1 MAKRAVKAKQPSK
14 KQPSKKK
21 TSGAKAVAK
30 HQPAPEPRT
39 VNIFISYATEDKEL
53 AAAVENILRVT
64 FAFAS
69 LEVWRDAE
77 IKLGANWVSAIDTA
91 LETTDVLLV
100 LFTERM
106 KASHSYTG
114 YEIGYFNKSKQQQPQ
129 INGRDRIYIPLCV
142 GAEIPETMHYIQG
155 IKIEKDDVV
164 KIIKTSA
171 SDLKATEL
179 GKDHPLYRLL
189 DRISGLVAPITE
201 KRDDVAKLISGS
213 AHDLYKSIHEYLE
226 NRISS
231 ETFPERKIVIRTD
244 TTPAV
249 GDDGADLTKSTFEFI
264 GKSFDI
270 FGVPESAS
278 REFTWEEL
286 NARLEEPAATY
297 MQGLRRLVGDVIQ
310 KTGENYFAVTTKS
323 RDKAF
328 RLFVSKISSFVN
340 KKTEIHIY
348 FVEMRSKRYG
358 DQLTTQLLEAM
369 SVGLRFRFLVLEEE
383 SEFRADRLGYVTMEE
398 KDLKP
403 RVGELLVQMDLIT
416 RDADAANLRDPDF
429 LELIWGKGRE
439 SEQVV
444 KDMLDT
450 WTKARDELYAT
461 ARAIL
466 SPDTVPFAQRK
477 VRFVAALEQFS
488 EWTEEMNREYTSRT
502 MTILKSMIEKKLEK
516 QLIIPDK
523 ARSPRPAGFAL

>member
-1 MAKRAVKAKQPSK
+1 MAKRILKAKRSSK
-14 KQPSKKK
+14 KAARSKL
-21 TSGAKAVAK
+21 SAENRPFSE
-30 HQPAPEPRT
+30 QRT
-39 VNIFISYATEDKEL
+39 VNIFISYATEDKDL

-77 IKLGANWVSAIDTA
+77 IKLGANWVTAIDAA

-114 YEIGYFNKSKQQQPQ
+114 YEIGYFNKSKQQRPQ
-129 INGRDRIYIPLCV
+129 NNGLDRIYIPLCV

-164 KIIKTSA
+164 KIIKTSD
-171 SDLKATEL
+171 SDLKAKQL
-179 GKDHPLYRLL
+179 GKGHPLYQLL
-189 DRISGLVAPITE
+189 DRISNLVAPDSE
-201 KRDDVAKLISGS
+201 KRDDVAKLIASS

-231 ETFPERKIVIRTD
+231 ETFPERKIVIRAD
-244 TTPAV
+244 ATPGV
-249 GDDGADLTKSTFEFI
+249 GDDGADLTKSTFEFV

-286 NARLEEPAATY
+286 GARLEEPATTY

-310 KTGENYFAVTTKS
+310 KTGENYFAVTTKT

-358 DQLTTQLLEAM
+358 DQLTTKLLEAI
-369 SVGLRFRFLVLEEE
+369 SVGLRFRFLVLEEA

-403 RVGELLVQMDLIT
+403 KVNELLVQMDLIM

-429 LELIWGKGRE
+429 LELIWGKGDD
-439 SEQVV
+439 SEEVV
-444 KDMLDT
+444 KGMLDT
-450 WTKARDELYAT
+450 WTKARDDLYAT

-466 SPDTVPFAQRK
+466 SVDTTPFAQRK
-477 VRFVAALEQFS
+477 SKFIAALKQFANL
-488 EWTEEMNREYTSRT
+488 TEEMNREYTSRT
-502 MTILKSMIEKKLEK
+502 MAILQATIEKKLEK
-516 QLIIPDK
+516 RPISSEK
-523 ARSPRPAGFAL
+523 ARSARSASFSL

>member
-1 MAKRAVKAKQPSK
+1 
-14 KQPSKKK
+14 
-21 TSGAKAVAK
+21 
-30 HQPAPEPRT
+30 
-39 VNIFISYATEDKEL
+39 L
-53 AAAVENILRVT
+53 
-64 FAFAS
+64 
-69 LEVWRDAE
+69 
-77 IKLGANWVSAIDTA
+77 DTA
-91 LETTDVLLV
+91 DVLLV

-114 YEIGYFNKSKQQQPQ
+114 YEIGYFNKSKQRPQ
-129 INGRDRIYIPLCV
+129 IDGLDRIYIPLCV

-164 KIIKTSA
+164 KIIKTSD
-171 SDLKATEL
+171 SDLNAKEL
-179 GKDHPLYRLL
+179 GKDHPLNRLL
-189 DRISGLVAPITE
+189 DRIANLVAPDNE
-201 KRDDVAKLISGS
+201 KRDDVAKLIAGS

-249 GDDGADLTKSTFEFI
+249 GDDGADLTKSTFEFV

-270 FGVPESAS
+270 FGVSESIS

-286 NARLEEPAATY
+286 GARLEEPATTY

-310 KTGENYFAVTTKS
+310 KTGENYFAVTTKT

-328 RLFVSKISSFVN
+328 RLFVSKISSYVN

-358 DQLTTQLLEAM
+358 DQLTTQLLEAV
-369 SVGLRFRFLVLEEE
+369 SVGLRFRFLVLEDA
-383 SEFRADRLGYVTMEE
+383 SEFRSDRLGYVTMEE

-403 RVGELLVQMDLIT
+403 KVSELLVQMDLII

-429 LELIWGKGRE
+429 LELVWGKGKAGE
-439 SEQVV
+439 EVV

-450 WTKARDELYAT
+450 WTKARDDLYAA

-466 SPDTVPFAQRK
+466 SVDTPPFAQRK
-477 VRFVAALEQFS
+477 SKFIAALEQFAKL
-488 EWTEEMNREYTSRT
+488 TEEMNREYTSRT
-502 MTILKSMIEKKLEK
+502 MAILQSKIATKLEK
-516 QLIIPDK
+516 RPNGPDQTRS
-523 ARSPRPAGFAL
+523 ARPVGFSL

>member
-1 MAKRAVKAKQPSK
+1 MAKSVLKAKQSSRNPSRSR
-14 KQPSKKK
+14 PR
-21 TSGAKAVAK
+21 AEDP
-30 HQPAPEPRT
+30 PASEPRT

-77 IKLGANWVSAIDTA
+77 IKLGANWVSAIDGA
-91 LETTDVLLV
+91 LDNADVLLV

-114 YEIGYFNKSKQQQPQ
+114 YEIGYFNKSKQQRPQ
-129 INGRDRIYIPLCV
+129 NNGLDRIYIPLCV

-155 IKIEKDDVV
+155 IKIEKDDIV
-164 KIIKTSA
+164 KILKTSDK
-171 SDLKATEL
+171 DLKANQL
-179 GKDHPLYRLL
+179 GNTHPLYRLL
-189 DRISGLVAPITE
+189 DRISGLVAPDTE
-201 KRDDVAKLISGS
+201 KRDDVAKLIASS
-213 AHDLYKSIHEYLE
+213 AHDLYKAIHEYLE

-231 ETFPERKIVIRTD
+231 ETFPERKIVIRAD
-244 TTPAV
+244 APPEV
-249 GDDGADLTKSTFEFI
+249 GDDGADLTKATFEFV

-286 NARLEEPAATY
+286 GARLEEPATTY

-358 DQLTTQLLEAM
+358 DQLTTQLLEAI
-369 SVGLRFRFLVLEEE
+369 SVGLRFRFLVLEEA

-403 RVGELLVQMDLIT
+403 KVSELLVQMDLII

-429 LELIWGKGRE
+429 LEIIWGKGE
-439 SEQVV
+439 DSEGVV
-444 KDMLDT
+444 KGMLDV
-450 WTKARDELYAT
+450 WTKARDDLYAA
-461 ARAIL
+461 ARVIL
-466 SPDTVPFAQRK
+466 SPDSTPFTQRK
-477 VRFVAALEQFS
+477 NRFIAALKQFS
-488 EWTEEMNREYTSRT
+488 KLTEEMNREYTSRT
-502 MTILKSMIEKKLEK
+502 MAVLQSKIEKKLARPSVRSEK
-516 QLIIPDK
+516 ASS
-523 ARSPRPAGFAL
+523 ARPVDLTL